1 MIKNIQKGHTL
12 LVKGPTRITLLEGK
26 LEVLGKIISPEKK
39 NSTSS
44 LSEFDEDNVIIIP
57 GANHYPLFALENS
70 KLEIYTSNEIENLTL
85 IEENSISNRWVEIK
99 DAVLENIKKDESK
112 PLKIMVLGISSG
124 KTTIIKYL
132 ANNFLREGLRG
143 GYLDS
148 DLGQQI
154 MYLPTTLNIGT
165 MEDSIISGEDIN
177 SEKTFFIGSTFPKG
191 NYKFIVS
198 LHCRDL
204 VDEYIKNHK
213 NTNFVLID
221 TDGWIKQEAGVI
233 YKDFFIKTVNPDVLI
248 VFHDD
253 TINELKAIIK
263 EARLRKDRKIYLIK
277 ESNKYFYEKD
287 KEERRFLRQSQFAK
301 VLEKYRK
308 ITIPLKE
315 NDIEFVK
322 SDYDQESNEI
332 IERKIDIYELT
343 KLPYHYVIISLLDKD
358 SKLIKIG
365 LLFVIN
371 IEKNY
376 VLIFSD
382 LSYKEQTR
390 IKKILLGSLRLS
402 IKGNHQGY
410 LYL

>member
-1 MIKNIQKGHTL
+1 MIKNIEKGHTL

-26 LEVLGKIISPEKK
+26 LEVLGKTILPDKK
-39 NSTSS
+39 SS
-44 LSEFDEDNVIIIP
+44 NLDFSEFNEDYVIIIP
-57 GANHYPLFALENS
+57 SANHYPLFALEKS
-70 KLEIYTSNEIENLTL
+70 KLEIYTSNEKESLKL
-85 IEENSISNRWVEIK
+85 IKENSISNRWIEIK
-99 DAVLENIKKDESK
+99 NAILEEFKEKEGK

-132 ANNFLREGLRG
+132 ANSFLKEGFKG

-165 MEDSIISGEDIN
+165 IKDSIISGEDID
-177 SEKTFFIGSTFPKG
+177 SESTVFIGATFPKG

-198 LHCRDL
+198 HYCKNL
-204 VDEYIKNHK
+204 VDEYIRNHID
-213 NTNFVLID
+213 TNFVLID

-233 YKDFFIKTVNPDVLI
+233 YKNFFIEMINPDILI

-253 TINELKAIIK
+253 TIKELKTIVKI
-263 EARLRKDRKIYLIK
+263 ARLRKDRKVYLIK
-277 ESNKYFYEKD
+277 EDNKYFYEKD

-301 VLEKYRK
+301 VLKDYRK
-308 ITIPLKE
+308 ISISL
-315 NDIEFVK
+315 NDIKFVK
-322 SDYDQESNEI
+322 SDYNTETNEI
-332 IERKIDIYELT
+332 IEREIDISELI

-371 IEKNY
+371 LEKNY
-376 VLIFSD
+376 ILIFSD
-382 LSYKEQTR
+382 LSYKEQ
-390 IKKILLGSLRLS
+390 IKVKKILLGSLRLS